1 MLDNF
6 NFLDYTCY
14 IIPTPPEP
22 LDPCED
28 TMLTLPARCP
38 FCGDALVIT
47 ELYCRQCDVTTRG
60 RFAPGP
66 VAEFDEAQLPVLRRF
81 ARLSPEQLQLLEAF
95 VRCEGRLNRLQEE
108 VGLSYPT
115 LRSRLHEMLETLG
128 YLPTETEKT
137 RAQERRRILDDLAAG
152 AITAAEA
159 AELLRATR
167 S

>member
-1 MLDNF
+1 MTEQL
-6 NFLDYTCY
+6 LS
-14 IIPTPPEP
+14 P
-22 LDPCED
+22 DPYGD
-28 TMLTLPARCP
+28 AMLTLPARCP
-38 FCGDALVIT
+38 FCDDALVIT
-47 ELYCRQCDVTTRG
+47 EMYCRQCDVTMRG

-81 ARLSPEQLQLLEAF
+81 ARLSPEQLRFLEAF